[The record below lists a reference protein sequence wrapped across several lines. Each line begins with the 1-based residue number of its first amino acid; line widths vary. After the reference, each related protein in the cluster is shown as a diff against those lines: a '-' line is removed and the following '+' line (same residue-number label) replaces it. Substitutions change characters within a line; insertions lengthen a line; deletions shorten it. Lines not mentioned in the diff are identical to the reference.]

1 MGAITAHYTCPAL
14 YLSAWG
20 QISRF
25 FRALFAL
32 APYALAME
40 RYHALLLRIW
50 RVEGE
55 GQRRWRAS
63 IEDAH
68 SGQRRGFSDP
78 AALLA
83 FLEALV
89 EPGPPEPAARPTI
102 AEK

>member
-1 MGAITAHYTCPAL
+1 
-14 YLSAWG
+14 
-20 QISRF
+20 
-25 FRALFAL
+25 
-32 APYALAME
+32 ME

-63 IEDAH
+63 IENAH
-68 SGQRRGFSDP
+68 SGERRGFSDL

-83 FLEALV
+83 YLEALL
-89 EPGPPEPAARPTI
+89 ESRPPEAARPTV